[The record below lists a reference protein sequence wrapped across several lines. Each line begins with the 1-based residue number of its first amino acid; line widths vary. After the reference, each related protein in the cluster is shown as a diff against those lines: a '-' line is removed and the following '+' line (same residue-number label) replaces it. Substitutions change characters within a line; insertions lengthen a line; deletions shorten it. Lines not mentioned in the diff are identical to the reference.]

1 MGTVSYRRVEGPDLV
16 AGARLLA
23 QELRFSAEDSIP
35 AWLIQT
41 ASGDAGG
48 VALGAFAGG
57 ELIGFSFALR
67 CADASLFSCGLAVR
81 PEHRSRGVGRGLK
94 VAQRQAAL
102 AGGVDVIR
110 WTADPLNGAGL
121 RLYLSRLGAR
131 LVSYRP
137 ELYELVRRGPGPP
150 QDDVTIEWRLR
161 SVTGNGSPGRRVEI
175 PFDAHRLDGEGLAR
189 WRFRVRREMSE
200 ALGGG
205 DVGVGVDVH
214 AAERRAWVLFA
225 DPENA

>member
-23 QELRFSAEDSIP
+23 QELHFSAEDSIP

-81 PEHRSRGVGRGLK
+81 PEHRSRGIGRGLK

-102 AGGVDVIR
+102 AGGVDV
-110 WTADPLNGAGL
+110 DPLDGGPAQRRRAAALPQPAGRASRRVPPRAL
-121 RLYLSRLGAR
+121 RAR
-131 LVSYRP
+131 P
-137 ELYELVRRGPGPP
+137 GGPGPP

-161 SVTGNGSPGRRVEI
+161 SVAGNGSPGRRVEI
-175 PFDAHRLDGEGLAR
+175 PFDTHRLDAEGLAR

-200 ALGGG
+200 ALGRG

-214 AAERRAWVLFA
+214 TAERRAWVLFA
-225 DPENA
+225 DPEST

>member
-1 MGTVSYRRVEGPDLV
+1 VSTISYRRAEGADLV

-23 QELRFSAEDSIP
+23 EALQFSAEDAIP

-57 ELIGFSFALR
+57 ELIGFSFALHS
-67 CADASLFSCGLAVR
+67 ADGSLFSCGLAVR

-102 AGGVDVIR
+102 AQGVEVIR

-131 LVSYRP
+131 LVAYRP
-137 ELYELVRRGPGPP
+137 ELYELVRRGSGPP
-150 QDDVTIEWRLR
+150 QDDVTIEWRLT
-161 SVTGNGSPGRRVEI
+161 SQTGNGAPGRRVEI
-175 PFDAHRLDGEGLAR
+175 PFDARRLDPEELAR
-189 WRFRVRREMSE
+189 WRLRVRHEMSE
-200 ALGGG
+200 AVGCGG
-205 DVGVGVDVH
+205 VGVGVDVH
-214 AAERRAWVLFA
+214 VAERRAWVLFA
-225 DPENA
+225 DPARA